1 MILYP
6 VTSMYDHP
14 ISDFSG
20 DWSTSVNSKHSWTNV
35 ARLWFLLRTDP
46 ASAKLGIISLS
57 KAWWQWTYPKFMLK
71 CGREGWIEKSDE
83 DSRG

>member
-6 VTSMYDHP
+6 AMSTHGHSV
-14 ISDFSG
+14 SDFSG
-20 DWSTSVNSKHSWTNV
+20 DCSTSDHSNRSWTNV

-57 KAWWQWTYPKFMLK
+57 KAW
-71 CGREGWIEKSDE
+71 
-83 DSRG
+83 